1 MVIYRNINEIEKND
15 STIISVGTF
24 DGVHCA
30 HRQVINKLLELAA
43 GKNSRSFII
52 TFDPHPQEILKN
64 KTPEIKLLTTISEK
78 LKLFKELG
86 IENVF
91 IIKFTEEFSK
101 TTAREFYE
109 KLIYSRIGIKDL
121 VVGYDHGFG
130 RNREGDFQMLLDL
143 GKEFGFGIHRV
154 EEIDIDN
161 MKVSSTNIRHLLA
174 EGNIHRAN
182 SLLGYLYG
190 FEAKVVS
197 GDKIGGELI
206 GFPTANLIPVAANK
220 VIPGNGVYAVK
231 VEIENKE
238 YNGMMN
244 IGVRPTI
251 NNDGKRTIEV
261 NILDFSD
268 NIYDSTITIYF
279 VNKLRE
285 EKKFNSKEDL
295 IEQIKIDREQTIKIL
310 NIS

>member
-1 MVIYRNINEIEKND
+1 MVIYRDINEIKRND

-30 HRQVINKLLELAA
+30 HRVIINKLLKLASEQ
-43 GKNSRSFII
+43 NSRSFII

-64 KTPEIKLLTTISEK
+64 KTPEIKLLTTTSEK
-78 LKLFKELG
+78 IKLFEELG

-91 IIKFTEEFSK
+91 IINFTEEFSK

-121 VVGYDHGFG
+121 VIGYDHGFG

-154 EEIDIDN
+154 EEIDVDN
-161 MKVSSTNIRHLLA
+161 MKVSSTNIRNFLA
-174 EGNIHRAN
+174 EGNIQRAN
-182 SLLGYLYG
+182 ALLGYLYS
-190 FEAKVVS
+190 FEAKVVK
-197 GDKIGGELI
+197 GDKIGEQI
-206 GFPTANLIPVAANK
+206 GFPTANLVPIAANK

-238 YNGMMN
+238 FNGMMN

-251 NNDGKRTIEV
+251 NKLQITYYKLFLFPCIKMIFL
-261 NILDFSD
+261 ILKSTYLFKTPFSKSRHLQKY
-268 NIYDSTITIYF
+268 IHP
-279 VNKLRE
+279 
-285 EKKFNSKEDL
+285 
-295 IEQIKIDREQTIKIL
+295 
-310 NIS
+310 